1 MKSNKEEVVSQ
12 IALKKKKLLERKI
25 RLKGSEKN
33 LKKLQRFEHNGK
45 DADQECKINY
55 VLLNPISSDYPMT
68 QTCLAYIYNN
78 GRYKCIFRT

>member
-33 LKKLQRFEHNGK
+33 LKKLQLFEHNGK
-45 DADQECKINY
+45 DAD
-55 VLLNPISSDYPMT
+55 
-68 QTCLAYIYNN
+68 
-78 GRYKCIFRT
+78 